1 MTTRFVEPSV
11 YLIGE
16 SMVNSDGLNGYLT
29 HVGAPEWTTD
39 AQSDNERLT
48 EVFSRSCY
56 KSFKPGLNPNVTKVR
71 EGNKAHLANILNVDH
86 GCYDGETQVLTKNG
100 WKYWPD
106 VTESDEFATRTP
118 TGLIEYHFPSKLI
131 QYEYKG
137 RMYRVQGRVD
147 LLVTP
152 EHQLLAHLTTTL
164 RDRRH
169 GVFQLLQAEM
179 VGQKSHRCTML
190 AEWEGGAAGVP
201 LDILRMIGFFVGD
214 GSGKSGNPKFHLRRK
229 RKILYLTTLCKR
241 LEWEI
246 KVHDDV
252 YTIYPPQEIRPLF
265 HQCYAGDG
273 QKIIPRQLLEENK
286 EGLKALLEGLVASDG
301 SISRTGTCY
310 DTTSYRLAGDV
321 QEIALKT
328 GYGSVMLSQKQD
340 TNTYGQRQKW
350 RIIFLTRNTKPGVN
364 KYVGAQ
370 TRSSWIEDWEG
381 TVYCAEVPNH
391 TLFIRRNGRVV
402 WSGNSVMEHAW
413 ASFMI
418 CDISR
423 IFTHELVR
431 HRVGIAISQE
441 SLRYV
446 RLEDLRLVLPRIF
459 ADDREALIIMDTAV
473 RAAEAAYGHLLVRAV
488 EIQNKSFDDLPF
500 SIKKKY
506 TSAMRRIAPDGI
518 ATNIGWSCNMR
529 ALRHILQLRT
539 DPSAEEE
546 IRHVFG
552 NLIAPIA
559 MSRWPNLF
567 QDLVSEEIDGY
578 PCIHKVKES

>member
-1 MTTRFVEPSV
+1 MCPLVYIFRVGVKMTTRFVEPSV

-71 EGNKAHLANILNVDH
+71 EGNKAHLANILNVD
-86 GCYDGETQVLTKNG
+86 N
-100 WKYWPD
+100 
-106 VTESDEFATRTP
+106 S
-118 TGLIEYHFPSKLI
+118 
-131 QYEYKG
+131 
-137 RMYRVQGRVD
+137 
-147 LLVTP
+147 
-152 EHQLLAHLTTTL
+152 
-164 RDRRH
+164 
-169 GVFQLLQAEM
+169 
-179 VGQKSHRCTML
+179 
-190 AEWEGGAAGVP
+190 
-201 LDILRMIGFFVGD
+201 
-214 GSGKSGNPKFHLRRK
+214 
-229 RKILYLTTLCKR
+229 
-241 LEWEI
+241 
-246 KVHDDV
+246 
-252 YTIYPPQEIRPLF
+252 
-265 HQCYAGDG
+265 
-273 QKIIPRQLLEENK
+273 
-286 EGLKALLEGLVASDG
+286 
-301 SISRTGTCY
+301 
-310 DTTSYRLAGDV
+310 
-321 QEIALKT
+321 
-328 GYGSVMLSQKQD
+328 
-340 TNTYGQRQKW
+340 
-350 RIIFLTRNTKPGVN
+350 
-364 KYVGAQ
+364 
-370 TRSSWIEDWEG
+370 
-381 TVYCAEVPNH
+381 
-391 TLFIRRNGRVV
+391 
-402 WSGNSVMEHAW
+402 SVMEHAW

-473 RAAEAAYGHLLVRAV
+473 RAAEAAYGHLLVRAA